1 MPIKVRCKE
10 CSTVLNV
17 SDKAAGR
24 AVKCKKCGAR
34 VSVPAAG
41 GKSGSKSGAESAGR
55 KRKKKRAAA
64 PEPSFDE
71 PSDAD
76 DMFGGLNLRN
86 AEDSDQQVCPN
97 CTELVDE
104 EDVECPKCGVNIS
117 TGVLSETQRKKRAR
131 KGPPPEEFYS
141 VIWPNGWAFVKKHW
155 GFVFKTGFVWGF
167 SLSMSILAAF
177 TLNWIIETRT
187 IELTESATGDGITI
201 SADGVFID
209 LSGDTDG
216 DVEYDGVRYTKGSTR
231 LRDGKL
237 RLPSPRAGAIFSPP
251 SYFWAFIFL
260 IFTLG
265 MGGWAW
271 TLSSKIVALT
281 MAGEKKIKRFNSDM
295 YGNMTKGFTSIFW
308 PIVLMYPFI
317 WIPGAMALSGVAPI
331 PCLITFVV
339 LFLVPYFVFLPTA
352 VVHMAQPYSYRAWL
366 LSWMSKDLL
375 NTLAPALYVA
385 AIFTFTVLLVP
396 LGIGIGLAVGWDQFA
411 NFYTGRIETAA
422 LGAISSYSAKEAM
435 GSFNFI
441 ILRMPFLLIVSFL
454 VCTTLCMILAIP
466 SVFMMRV
473 FGLFG
478 LYFRP
483 DLDLCAEQVPLAPAG
498 FGPRVLA
505 VQVDI
510 LVGGLI
516 ALAAAVAGTIVSA
529 VVGHLYNSVTAEYM
543 AFNVV
548 LCGGTAIALAFY
560 FARWESGSGRAT
572 LGKWTF
578 GMLVLQ
584 DDDSPMP
591 FKLAVKRFAMSLVSV
606 LTLSGSFVM
615 CFFRADHR
623 ALHDRVTKT
632 KVVWRGDENL

>member
-41 GKSGSKSGAESAGR
+41 GKAGGGEAGK
-55 KRKKKRAAA
+55 KRKKKRAPE

-76 DMFGGLNLRN
+76 DMFGGLNLRH
-86 AEDSDQQVCPN
+86 AEDSDQQVCPS

-104 EDVECPKCGVNIS
+104 EDVECPHCGVNIA
-117 TGVLSETQRKKRAR
+117 TGVLSDTQRKKRSR

-141 VIWPNGWAFVKKHW
+141 AIWPNGWAFVRKHW
-155 GFVFKTGFVWGF
+155 GFVIKTGLLWGF
-167 SLSMSILAAF
+167 SLSMAILAAF
-177 TLNWIIETRT
+177 TLNWFIQTRSV
-187 IELTESATGDGITI
+187 ELTESASGSVTVSETGVLIDLTGDGDKE
-201 SADGVFID
+201 A
-209 LSGDTDG
+209 
-216 DVEYDGVRYTKGSTR
+216 EYDGVQYLKGSTR
-231 LRDGKL
+231 LRDGRL
-237 RLPSPRAGAIFSPP
+237 RLPPPRIAAMLSPP
-251 SYFWAFIFL
+251 SYFWSFIFL

-271 TLSSKIVALT
+271 TLSDKIVGLT

-317 WIPGAMALSGVAPI
+317 WIPGAMALAGVAQI
-331 PCLITFVV
+331 PCLITFIV
-339 LFLVPYFVFLPTA
+339 LFLIPYFVFLPNA

-385 AIFTFTVLLVP
+385 AIFFVTFLLVP
-396 LGIGIGLAVGWDQFA
+396 LGIAIGLAVGWDQFA
-411 NFYTGRIETAA
+411 NFYTGRIEPAA
-422 LGAISSYSAKEAM
+422 LGAISGYKAEEGL

-441 ILRMPFLLIVSFL
+441 LLRMPFLFTVSFL

-466 SVFMMRV
+466 AVFMMRV

-483 DLDLCAEQVPLAPAG
+483 DMDLCAEQVPLSPAG
-498 FGPRVLA
+498 FGPRFLS
-505 VQVDI
+505 VQVDVLI
-510 LVGGLI
+510 GGLI
-516 ALAAAVAGTIVSA
+516 ALGAAVAGSLISA
-529 VVGHLYNSVTAEYM
+529 LVGYLYNSVTVEYM

-584 DDDSPMP
+584 DDNSPLS
-591 FKLAVKRFAMSLVSV
+591 FKLALKRFAFSLVSV
-606 LTLSGSFVM
+606 VTLSGTFVM
-615 CFFRADHR
+615 CFFRSDKR
-623 ALHDRVTKT
+623 AMHDLATKT

>member
-24 AVKCKKCGAR
+24 AVKCKKCGSR
-34 VSVPAAG
+34 VAVPAAN
-41 GKSGSKSGAESAGR
+41 GKSGSKAGAETPGK
-55 KRKKKRAAA
+55 KRKKKPAPS
-64 PEPSFDE
+64 PEPFFDE
-71 PSDAD
+71 PADAD
-76 DMFGGLNLRN
+76 DLFGGLNLRH

-104 EDVECPKCGVNIS
+104 EDVECPNCGVNIA
-117 TGVLSETQRKKRAR
+117 TGVLSEAQRKKRAR

-141 VIWPNGWAFVKKHW
+141 AIWPNGWAFVRKHW
-155 GFVFKTGFVWGF
+155 GFVIKTGLLWGL
-167 SLSMSILAAF
+167 SLAMVILAAF
-177 TLNWIIETRT
+177 TQKWVVTTRT
-187 IELTESATGDGITI
+187 AALIESANGTAITI
-201 SADGVFID
+201 ADAGVFID
-209 LSGDTDG
+209 LSGDD
-216 DVEYDGVRYTKGSTR
+216 DQEVEYDGVKYTKGSTR

-237 RLPSPRAGAIFSPP
+237 RLPAPRVAAMTSPP
-251 SYFWAFIFL
+251 SVFWCFIFV

-271 TLSSKIVALT
+271 TLSGKIVALT
-281 MAGEKKIKRFNSDM
+281 MAGEKKIKRFHSDM

-317 WIPGAMALSGVAPI
+317 WIPGAMALGGVEPI
-331 PCLITFVV
+331 PCLITFLV
-339 LFLVPYFVFLPTA
+339 LFMIPYFVFLPTA

-385 AIFTFTVLLVP
+385 TIFFFTFLLVP
-396 LGIGIGLAVGWDQFA
+396 LGIGIGVAVGWEQVA

-422 LGAISSYSAKEAM
+422 LSAISSYSAESSM
-435 GSFNFI
+435 ETFTFTF
-441 ILRMPFLLIVSFL
+441 LRMPFLFMFSFL

-466 SVFMMRV
+466 AVFMMRV

-483 DLDLCAEQVPLAPAG
+483 DLDLCAEQVPLSPAG
-498 FGPRVLA
+498 FGPRFLA

-510 LVGGLI
+510 LMAGLI
-516 ALAAAVAGTIVSA
+516 GLAAAVVGSIVSA
-529 VVGHLYNSVTAEYM
+529 LVGFLYNSITAEYM
-543 AFNVV
+543 AFNIV
-548 LCGGTAIALAFY
+548 LCGGTAIALGFY

-578 GMLVLQ
+578 GMLVLR
-584 DDDSPMP
+584 DDDEPLS
-591 FKLAVKRFAMSLVSV
+591 FKLAIKRFALSLLSV
-606 LTLSGSFVM
+606 LSLSGTFVM
-615 CFFRADHR
+615 CFFRPDHR
-623 ALHDRVTKT
+623 ALHDLVTNT